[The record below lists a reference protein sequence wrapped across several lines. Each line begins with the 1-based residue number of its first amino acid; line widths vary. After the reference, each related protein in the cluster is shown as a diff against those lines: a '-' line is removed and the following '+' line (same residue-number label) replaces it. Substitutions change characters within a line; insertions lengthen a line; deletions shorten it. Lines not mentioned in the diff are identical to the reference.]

1 MQTKL
6 TDWVMS
12 NWATAN
18 EIISFEELTE
28 AQLDKLIELA
38 KQARCEITIKSKINH
53 RTDVK
58 NNKINNL
65 VLVKER

>member
-6 TDWVMS
+6 TSWVLS
-12 NWATAN
+12 NWAT
-18 EIISFEELTE
+18 EGYGIGFEELTE

-58 NNKINNL
+58 NNKIDNL
-65 VLVKER
+65 VL